1 MVSLL
6 EGKKILMKGL
16 KSNKSGIEKTYD
28 CYLIPD
34 GVQPYRFNGK
44 DGEEHSGYQYKFKI
58 EFPKKKKKAD

>member
-1 MVSLL
+1 
-6 EGKKILMKGL
+6 MKGL

-44 DGEEHSGYQYKFKI
+44 DGAEHSGYQYKFKI